1 MVLVIGGG
9 VLMGAAVLY
18 LGFKLHI
25 VFQISGEPLS
35 HGGVPTLDGIIFP
48 PIFFTWGLSF
58 FGEGSDFLAMPTW
71 GYWILWIVLTLL
83 AYLSFMAVQTIASKK
98 RPR

>member
-9 VLMGAAVLY
+9 VLMVASVLY
-18 LGFKLHI
+18 FGFKLHI
-25 VFQISGEPLS
+25 VFQISREPLS